1 MANDL
6 CIYRARIGCFYNRA
20 VNNHD
25 KVVFSKLSVI
35 SFYILC
41 CMRNHNRVTI
51 ALFFFLFAEQTTAVE
66 NTGHSTSRCFHSEP
80 QENRLQLS
88 SLSSSLLQL
97 LLLRSGDIESNP
109 GPTPNYEIKI
119 THLNARSI
127 PKHISDIE
135 TECNKY
141 DIITCSETWLVRIIL
156 VLKQTYYISIHR
168 LD

>member
-1 MANDL
+1 M
-6 CIYRARIGCFYNRA
+6 
-20 VNNHD
+20 
-25 KVVFSKLSVI
+25 
-35 SFYILC
+35 
-41 CMRNHNRVTI
+41 TI
-51 ALFFFLFAEQTTAVE
+51 ALFFFLFAKQTAVVE
-66 NTGHSTSRCFHSEP
+66 NTGHSTSRCFHAEP

-88 SLSSSLLQL
+88 SLSSGMLQL

-119 THLNARSI
+119 IHLNARSI

-141 DIITCSETWLVRIIL
+141 DILVI
-156 VLKQTYYISIHR
+156 KQTYYISIHR